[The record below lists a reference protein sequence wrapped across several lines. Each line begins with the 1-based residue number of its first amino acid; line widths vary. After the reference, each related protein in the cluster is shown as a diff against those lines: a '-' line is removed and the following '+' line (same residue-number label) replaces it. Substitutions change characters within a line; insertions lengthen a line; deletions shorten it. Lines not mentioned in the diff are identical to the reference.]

1 MLDNPL
7 WSEGAQ
13 AARLAELMADTTD
26 PAKELPLR
34 RDVRSVYTNGE
45 TQWRDGRP
53 CPSLS
58 SASFIAPGNRDCPH
72 LIFRKDW
79 HWKRPIMFRSM
90 KSFIGRTGLLAAVT
104 AVLAFCCLAQSSL
117 AQVPAPAQA
126 RRLILKDGSYQSVT
140 KYEVH
145 GDRVRYFSA
154 ERGEWEE
161 VPKALIDWEA
171 TDKFE
176 QGRLQGKL
184 APEAVELDKELET
197 ERKAEQARS
206 PQVAPGLRLP
216 DEGGIFLLDTYQN
229 QPQLS
234 ELQQS
239 GGELDKNTK
248 SNILRAAINPLAGV
262 KQTIELPEAHAKIQ
276 SHTAVPSLYINIDA
290 NDGAPATVQA
300 ATGEPP
306 PLPPSNSDRFKI
318 IRVDIKGGK
327 RVAGA
332 VKIAVTGKMKT
343 DERFVASTVTT
354 MTGGWV
360 KLTPTD
366 PLGAGEYAVAEMLGK
381 EGMNLYVWD
390 FGVNPSAPANASAWK
405 PDPKEAQP
413 KTDQPADL
421 QHREKQ

>member
-1 MLDNPL
+1 VTV
-7 WSEGAQ
+7 
-13 AARLAELMADTTD
+13 AAA
-26 PAKELPLR
+26 
-34 RDVRSVYTNGE
+34 
-45 TQWRDGRP
+45 
-53 CPSLS
+53 
-58 SASFIAPGNRDCPH
+58 
-72 LIFRKDW
+72 
-79 HWKRPIMFRSM
+79 
-90 KSFIGRTGLLAAVT
+90 
-104 AVLAFCCLAQSSL
+104 LAFLSL
-117 AQVPAPAQA
+117 AQVPAPAQTQA

-140 KYEVH
+140 KYEVL
-145 GDRVRYFSA
+145 GERVRYFSA

-161 VPKALIDWEA
+161 VPKSLIDWDA

-184 APEAVELDKELET
+184 APEAVELDKEIEA
-197 ERKAEQARS
+197 ERKAEQSRS

-239 GGELDKNTK
+239 GGELGKNTK

-276 SHTAVPSLYINIDA
+276 SHTTVPSLYINIDA
-290 NDGAPATVQA
+290 DQVGQNQGAPASAQA
-300 ATGEPP
+300 TTGEPP
-306 PLPPSNSDRFKI
+306 PLAPTERFKI
-318 IRVDIKGGK
+318 IRIEVRGGK

-343 DERFVASTVTT
+343 DERFVAATVAP

-366 PLGAGEYAVAEMLGK
+366 PLAAGEYAVAEMLGK

-390 FGVNPSAPANASAWK
+390 FGVNPSAPANASATK

-413 KTDQPADL
+413 KTDQPAEL
-421 QHREKQ
+421 QKREKQLGW

>member
-1 MLDNPL
+1 MLGGMKL
-7 WSEGAQ
+7 SFGRSRFFA
-13 AARLAELMADTTD
+13 
-26 PAKELPLR
+26 PAMVGLVFVCLP
-34 RDVRSVYTNGE
+34 
-45 TQWRDGRP
+45 Q
-53 CPSLS
+53 
-58 SASFIAPGNRDCPH
+58 F
-72 LIFRKDW
+72 
-79 HWKRPIMFRSM
+79 SM
-90 KSFIGRTGLLAAVT
+90 
-104 AVLAFCCLAQSSL
+104 
-117 AQVPAPAQA
+117 AQVPAPAHPQA
-126 RRLILKDGSYQSVT
+126 HRLILKDGSYQSVT
-140 KYEVH
+140 KYEIH
-145 GDRVRYFSA
+145 GERVRYFSS

-161 VPKALIDWEA
+161 VPKSLIDWDA

-184 APEAVELDKELET
+184 APEAVELDKELEA

-216 DEGGIFLLDTYQN
+216 DDGGIFLLDTYQN

-234 ELQQS
+234 ELLQS

-262 KQTIELPEAHAKIQ
+262 KQTIELPGTHAKIQ
-276 SHTAVPSLYINIDA
+276 SHTTVPSLYINIDE
-290 NDGAPATVQA
+290 NSNQGAPATAPA

-318 IRVDIKGGK
+318 IRIQAKGGK

-332 VKIAVTGKMKT
+332 IKIAVTGKMKA
-343 DERFVASTVTT
+343 DERFVAATVTT
-354 MTGGWV
+354 MSGGWV
-360 KLTPTD
+360 KVTPTE
-366 PLGAGEYAVAEMLGK
+366 PLAAGEYAVAEMLGK

-413 KTDQPADL
+413 KADQPADL
-421 QHREKQ
+421 QKRDKQ